1 MQVHIQAHWHTHTHS
16 QQKKATKLSDAPTS
30 NVPAWVWVCVS
41 CLCLSVCVCQYVC
54 VCVCKLHLSAID
66 VACCLWHMRVP
77 AAAAAAPNSNNF
89 NYVTH
94 TPRWTLG
101 HSSAQ
106 MKRNLPCSSSFSL
119 LLSFFSWAFLENEK
133 EIFLW
138 DLVHRRLEW
147 KWTKPEVG
155 SDKCW
160 HYIIYIFVLH
170 AIAYILYSNLW
181 DHGKL

>member
-1 MQVHIQAHWHTHTHS
+1 MCLLAS
-16 QQKKATKLSDAPTS
+16 
-30 NVPAWVWVCVS
+30 VS
-41 CLCLSVCVCQYVC
+41 ACLCLSVCVCVSMC

-119 LLSFFSWAFLENEK
+119 LLSFFLEHSLRTK
-133 EIFLW
+133 RKYSFEILCTG
-138 DLVHRRLEW
+138 DLNGNGLSLRLDQIN
-147 KWTKPEVG
+147 VG
-155 SDKCW
+155 
-160 HYIIYIFVLH
+160 I
-170 AIAYILYSNLW
+170 ILYIYLYYM
-181 DHGKL
+181 L